1 MAEKIIWNGTS
12 TFQVGQTPFKM
23 YDQDPAFAFD
33 ADKVADFCA
42 TRLGYPVLEVEL
54 QSGSLYA
61 CFEEAVSTYASE
73 LYQFKIRENYINLE
87 GSSNEVPLNNRIVK
101 PSLSNIIEI
110 SKYYGTEAGVN
121 GPITKYSGSID
132 LLENVQ
138 SYDLNK
144 WAQDNE
150 IVGGIEVRKIFYH
163 APPAITR
170 YFDPYAGTGTGVQ
183 SLMDAFDFGAYS
195 PGINFLL
202 MPASFDLMKIQAIE
216 FNDQI
221 RRSAYSFELVNNQL
235 KVFPVPTRSGKM
247 IFEYFKMSDK
257 RAMSSEEGQ
266 EDGGLI
272 TDVSNVPYDAIQ
284 YGSLNV
290 VSRQW
295 IYRYTLALARE
306 LLAYIRGK
314 YTTVPIPGAETTLNQ
329 QDLLTDSR
337 SERLDLLTQLR
348 EMLGESSRK
357 AQLLRQ
363 SEESGYMNTI
373 LKEVPFKIYVG

>member
-12 TFQVGQTPFKM
+12 TFQVGQTPFKF
-23 YDQDPAFAFD
+23 YDQDPAFAHD

-87 GSSNEVPLNNRIVK
+87 GSSNQTPLNRRIVR

-121 GPITKYSGSID
+121 GPITKYSGSLD
-132 LLENVQ
+132 TVEGKQ
-138 SYDLNK
+138 SYDLNQ
-144 WAQDNE
+144 WAIDNGIE
-150 IVGGIEVRKIFYH
+150 GGIEVRKVFYQ

-170 YFDPYAGTGTGVQ
+170 FFDPYAGTGTGVQ
-183 SLMDAFDFGAYS
+183 GLMDQFGFGSLS
-195 PGINFLL
+195 PGITFLL

-221 RRSAYSFELVNNQL
+221 RRSAYTFELVNNQL
-235 KVFPVPTRSGKM
+235 KVFPVPVRDGYL

-257 RAMSSEEGQ
+257 RALSSEDSP
-266 EDGGLI
+266 EDVDII
-272 TDVSNVPYDAIQ
+272 TDVSNVPYDVVQ
-284 YGSLNV
+284 YGTLNV

-357 AQLLRQ
+357 SQLLRQ
-363 SEESGYMNTI
+363 SEEAGYMNTI
-373 LKEVPFKIYVG
+373 LKEVPYKIYVG